1 MSATLTTLFWGLL
14 AKLLTEGFV
23 YKVMIRGLWWA
34 SQKTTNEMDDGMV
47 EDAAKALNVT
57 DYK

>member
-1 MSATLTTLFWGLL
+1 MAVFTKLMWGLI

-23 YKVMIRGLWWA
+23 YKVLIRGLWWA
-34 SQKTTNEMDDGMV
+34 SQKTNNEMDDGMV
-47 EDAAKALNVT
+47 EDAAKALGVE